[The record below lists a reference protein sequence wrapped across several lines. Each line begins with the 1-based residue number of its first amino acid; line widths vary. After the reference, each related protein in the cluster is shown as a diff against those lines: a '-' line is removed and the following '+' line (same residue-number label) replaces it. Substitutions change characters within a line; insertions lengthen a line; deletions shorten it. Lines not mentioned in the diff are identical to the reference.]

1 MKFSGLAIL
10 ALAISFIP
18 AAHADTVHLGVG
30 GHELGPT
37 PLEVGEVKSL
47 GFDLAADTQITS
59 LQFQIIPTFEGAGSF
74 GTISITLTGP
84 GVSYDWLLA
93 GTGWYPCATTVTS
106 TCVVIP
112 SFLPAG
118 SYTVDFLGIS
128 CRDGGFC
135 SGGADSLIYYTGDYN
150 SLSGPTLFQDGGTIT
165 SGIHYGWDLTGNTV
179 TSPVPEPASITLLG
193 TGLAGLMALARRRLR
208 VAS

>member
-18 AAHADTVHLGVG
+18 AAHADAVHLGVG

-37 PLEVGEVKSL
+37 PLEVGAVKSL

-59 LQFQIIPTFEGAGSF
+59 LQFEIIPTFEGAGSF

-93 GTGWYPCATTVTS
+93 GTGWYPCAAMVTPS
-106 TCVVIP
+106 CEVIP

-135 SGGADSLIYYTGDYN
+135 GGGADSLTYYTGGDN
-150 SLSGPTLFQDGGTIT
+150 SFSGPTLFQDGGTIT
-165 SGIHYGWDLTGNTV
+165 SGNYGWNLTGYTV
-179 TSPVPEPASITLLG
+179 TSPVPEPASIALLG
-193 TGLAGLMALARRRLR
+193 TGMAGLTAFARRR
-208 VAS
+208 VPAAS